1 MKKIIFLLAF
11 NFLFIALSHAQVV
24 TDSTSSQKKSVV
36 TLYSGE
42 QIIGTILSDD
52 GREILIISDNVG
64 KLFISKANIKT
75 IAELKGDLKITEE
88 GTTITE
94 GPFTTR
100 YSFTTNALPIK
111 KNVNYAMINLFGPE
125 VHFAVTNNLSLGVM
139 STWIASPLA
148 VVGKYTFESKKE
160 NVHFA
165 VGAMAG
171 TSGYLKQAQI
181 NGGLGW
187 GILTIGNRLDNVTIS
202 AGYGFVSNSSSNL
215 NPFLSGP
222 IASIAGITKIG
233 EKTSLF
239 FDSMF
244 SYNTRTNET
253 WQYYG
258 KVDIY
263 GNPID
268 ELKKELTENYTLVLM
283 PGVRF
288 QSTDKK
294 AFQVSLAGVITQ
306 RGNNTISFPVPMCSW
321 FYKL

>member
-1 MKKIIFLLAF
+1 MKKFIFLLAF
-11 NFLFIALSHAQVV
+11 NFLFIALSHAQVA

-125 VHFAVTNNLSLGVM
+125 IHFAVTNKFSLGVM
-139 STWIASPLA
+139 STWIASPIA
-148 VVGKYTFESKKE
+148 VVGKYTFESNVE
-160 NVHFA
+160 EVHFA
-165 VGAMAG
+165 IGAMAG
-171 TSGYLKQAQI
+171 TSGYLQQAQI

-187 GILTIGNRLDNVTIS
+187 GILTIGNRLDNVTFS
-202 AGYGFVSNSSSNL
+202 AGYGFVSNSNSYL
-215 NPFLSGP
+215 NTFVSGP
-222 IASIAGITKIG
+222 IVSIAGIAKIG
-233 EKTSLF
+233 KKTSLF

-244 SYNTRTNET
+244 SYNKRTATN
-253 WQYYG
+253 
-258 KVDIY
+258 D
-263 GNPID
+263 D
-268 ELKKELTENYTLVLM
+268 ELVTKNYTLVLM

-294 AFQVSLAGVITQ
+294 AFQISLAGVIRY
-306 RGNNTISFPVPMCSW
+306 RGDNFSSFPVPMCSW
-321 FYKL
+321 LYKLD